1 MATVS
6 EDNSEDVRGWGGSMG
21 SDMRGDS
28 FPPETEGGYRGI
40 GLVEVVWKV
49 CAAVVNFRLKRSV
62 ILHDVLHGFRA
73 GRGTDIETL
82 EEKFMQQLAGL
93 SHEPLFQVFLEVFKL
108 YDSLYRLRCM
118 EILRGYKMGQNMA
131 HLISH
136 HWDNQQ
142 FVPRARFFLGKD
154 FVTGRGVTQVDPA
167 SPMIFNIVVGA
178 LVREV
183 LVEVCGP

>member
-1 MATVS
+1 MYIL
-6 EDNSEDVRGWGGSMG
+6 W
-21 SDMRGDS
+21 
-28 FPPETEGGYRGI
+28 GYRM
-40 GLVEVVWKV
+40 
-49 CAAVVNFRLKRSV
+49 
-62 ILHDVLHGFRA
+62 D
-73 GRGTDIETL
+73 
-82 EEKFMQQLAGL
+82 
-93 SHEPLFQVFLEVFKL
+93 
-108 YDSLYRLRCM
+108 
-118 EILRGYKMGQNMA
+118 QNMA
-131 HLISH
+131 CFIAH